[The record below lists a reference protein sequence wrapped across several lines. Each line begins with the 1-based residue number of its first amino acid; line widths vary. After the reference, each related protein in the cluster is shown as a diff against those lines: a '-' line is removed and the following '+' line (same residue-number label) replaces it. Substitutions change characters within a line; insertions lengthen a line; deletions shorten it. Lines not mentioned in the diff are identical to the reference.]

1 MEKIPLSDEFSSSDE
16 FDGKEEVIGVH
27 TGLHASGIELQEGL
41 NTSISRNY
49 CANCKRNIHCF
60 VKIDKETKEAIVH
73 KTCRNA
79 DCKCKCKTHYSCR
92 ECGYL
97 HPYGQKCH
105 NIEIKSTIKPK
116 SDAIF
121 NKLMSDWRELEKSQQ
136 PNIQKKTS

>member
-1 MEKIPLSDEFSSSDE
+1 MSDKFLTSDE
-16 FDGKEEVIGVH
+16 FDGKEEEIIGVH

-73 KTCRNA
+73 KTCRNN
-79 DCKCKCKTHYSCR
+79 DCECKCKTHYSCR

-97 HPYGQKCH
+97 HPYGQKC
-105 NIEIKSTIKPK
+105 NRSEIETKIDPK
-116 SDAIF
+116 SNAIF
-121 NKLMSDWRELEKSQQ
+121 NKIISDYKKSQESNSQ
-136 PNIQKKTS
+136 NITVPKQS